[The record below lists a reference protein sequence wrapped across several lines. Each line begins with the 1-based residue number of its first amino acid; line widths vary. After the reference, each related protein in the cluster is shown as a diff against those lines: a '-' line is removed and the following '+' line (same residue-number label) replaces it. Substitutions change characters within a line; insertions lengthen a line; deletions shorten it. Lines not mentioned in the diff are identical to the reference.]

1 MIDTKIFTTL
11 LKTTF
16 STVLIGGIGL
26 WSLSAVARTIP
37 TAKDT
42 AQQPN
47 GIVTRNLA
55 SSSDGIAEQSTIQQF
70 SAGSTA
76 KSFPSYSGSVDQLT
90 DHSRS
95 DWQIKSA
102 SQDWLNL
109 NRGDGSQSLV
119 RFVIFRF

>member
-16 STVLIGGIGL
+16 STVLIGGIWL
-26 WSLSAVARTIP
+26 WSVSAVARTIP
-37 TAKDT
+37 TPKDT
-42 AQQPN
+42 AQQSN

-55 SSSDGIAEQSTIQQF
+55 RSSDGIAEQSTIQQS
-70 SAGSTA
+70 SAGSIE
-76 KSFPSYSGSVDQLT
+76 KSFPSYSASVDRLT

>member
-1 MIDTKIFTTL
+1 MIDAKFVTTTF
-11 LKTTF
+11 KTTF
-16 STVLIGGIGL
+16 SILLIGGIGL
-26 WSLSAVARTIP
+26 WSLSAGARTIP
-37 TAKDT
+37 NPKDT
-42 AQQPN
+42 AQQSN

-55 SSSDGIAEQSTIQQF
+55 SSSDGIAEHSTIQQS

-95 DWQIKSA
+95 DWQVKSA

>member
-16 STVLIGGIGL
+16 STVLIGGIWL
-26 WSLSAVARTIP
+26 WSVSAVARTIP
-37 TAKDT
+37 TTKDT
-42 AQQPN
+42 AQQSN

-55 SSSDGIAEQSTIQQF
+55 RSSDGIAEQSTIQQS
-70 SAGSTA
+70 SAGSTE
-76 KSFPSYSGSVDQLT
+76 KSFPSYSGSVYQLT
-90 DHSRS
+90 DHSKS